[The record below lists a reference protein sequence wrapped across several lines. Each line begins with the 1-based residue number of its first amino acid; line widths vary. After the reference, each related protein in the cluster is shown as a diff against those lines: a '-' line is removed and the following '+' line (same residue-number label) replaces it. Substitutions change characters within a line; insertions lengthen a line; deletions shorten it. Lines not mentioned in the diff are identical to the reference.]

1 MKATAM
7 ELPTMHHWQNILTQC
22 NTHYRLLYK
31 NTDIDVKKKS
41 FDHLLMNIFLKSNCC
56 LITVY

>member
-22 NTHYRLLYK
+22 NTYYRLLYK
-31 NTDIDVKKKS
+31 NTDIDVQKKS
-41 FDHLLMNIFLKSNCC
+41 FDHLLMNIL
-56 LITVY
+56 